1 MNPFGE
7 DYEDF
12 ETSEMLDYNLDVSYR
27 AALLDEAT
35 YPEDLKRATFK
46 LRTMDGFENDNL
58 KMFLDSV
65 SRDLDNVEF
74 DEDANESVY
83 VWSLC
88 CD

>member
-35 YPEDLKRATFK
+35 YPEDLKRATFA
-46 LRTMDGFENDNL
+46 LRTMDGAEHDNIRE
-58 KMFLDSV
+58 FLDSV
-65 SRDLDNVEF
+65 SHNLDNVEF
-74 DEDANESVY
+74 DESANE
-83 VWSLC
+83 
-88 CD
+88 